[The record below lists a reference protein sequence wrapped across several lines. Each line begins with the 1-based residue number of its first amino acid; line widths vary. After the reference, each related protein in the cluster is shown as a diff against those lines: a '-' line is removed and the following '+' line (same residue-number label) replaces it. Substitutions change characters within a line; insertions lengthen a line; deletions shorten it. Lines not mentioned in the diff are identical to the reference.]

1 MQQYTPIRIHPKNPK
16 CFEFRGK
23 PLVFVTA
30 TEHYG
35 AILNRKFDF
44 ERYLADMADKRMTLT
59 REFMLYREIETPK
72 NPMSALKPPPEDY
85 VAPYQRPGPGT
96 ATDGLPMFDLDRWN
110 PGFFERL
117 HRFIG
122 RASELGIVV
131 EVVLFSNTYNDRIWA
146 LNPLN
151 KPNNI
156 NNVEEIKWQQYTTSR
171 HSKLLDR
178 QTDFAR
184 KIVEETNKYD
194 NIFYEICN
202 EAAGYAPGDEQ
213 NPSLDEVDQWQ
224 RSVAEVIRQ
233 AESKL
238 PNKHLIA
245 GQEALAYPDW
255 RQSPGGSFRSFPVDI
270 VNVHPLP
277 GMRYAEKTYDM
288 GAFESKQ
295 LKLRAVRDFCLA
307 TQREPKPLNLDED
320 NVANVFKD
328 AEGWTIQRKRAW
340 TTLFCG
346 CHYDFI
352 EFSILPGSETGSS
365 ESQRC
370 VRKWFKHLSEFIHS
384 ADLANARPLT
394 GLVKSVPPHT
404 LESVL
409 GVDGKDYCVYL
420 ADSREMEEK
429 GCGKPITGEIVLH
442 LPEGSYSV
450 SIYSPVTGEYSQ
462 AAAISGGDY
471 AVVSVPEF
479 VHDTVVRIKRSKAG

>member
-1 MQQYTPIRIHPKNPK
+1 MQQFTPIRIHPNNPK
-16 CFEFRGK
+16 RFEFRGK
-23 PLVFVTA
+23 PLVFITA

-72 NPMSALKPPPEDY
+72 NPMSALKPPPPDY
-85 VAPYQRPGPGT
+85 VAPYARTGPGT

-110 PGFFERL
+110 PEFFERL
-117 HRFIG
+117 HKFLG
-122 RASELGIVV
+122 LASEHGIVV
-131 EVVLFSNTYNDRIWA
+131 EIVLFSNTYGGREWA

-151 KPNNI
+151 KANNTSD
-156 NNVEEIKWQQYTTSR
+156 VEEIEWRDYTTSR
-171 HSKLLDR
+171 HPKVFER
-178 QTDFAR
+178 QAAFVR
-184 KIVEETNKYD
+184 KIVEETNRYD

-202 EAAGYAPGDEQ
+202 EAAGYTPGDER
-213 NPSLDEVDQWQ
+213 NPSLEEVDHWQ
-224 RSVAEVIRQ
+224 RSMAEVIRQ

-288 GAFESKQ
+288 GQFESKQ

-307 TQREPKPLNLDED
+307 TQCEPKPLNLDED
-320 NVANVFKD
+320 NVANMFKD
-328 AEGWTIQRKRAW
+328 AEGWTIHRKRAW

-370 VRKWFKHLSEFIHS
+370 VRTWFKHLSEFIHS
-384 ADLANARPLT
+384 VDLAKARPLT
-394 GLVKSVPPHT
+394 ELIKSRPPHT
-404 LESVL
+404 LESVF
-409 GVDGKDYCVYL
+409 GVKGEDYCIYL
-420 ADSREMEEK
+420 ADSREIGED
-429 GCGKPITGEIVLH
+429 GCGKPITGEIAMDLAS
-442 LPEGSYSV
+442 GSYAV
-450 SIYSPVTGEYSQ
+450 SYNSPTSGTGSPAEPLVGRDDTRI
-462 AAAISGGDY
+462 A
-471 AVVSVPEF
+471 VPEF
-479 VHDTVVRIKRSKAG
+479 SHDIVIRITRKD